1 MLHRRMSSLVDLAK
15 RLRRDLTKLQQRVT
29 GTQPPPEKKSEEI
42 SGFFKKQWNQRREL
56 LIAAAV
62 GTACLIALATYLIFK
77 RPGDVSRGGLFNE
90 VTPELTRGVVD
101 WPSYG
106 LNDERTRFL
115 PRKGMKPPFKQRWDY
130 GTGTLMEFSPV
141 LHDGTLYGINNDAL
155 AFAIDAKTGE
165 EKWQRRIG
173 ELNASSPAYAYDRLY
188 AVNLE
193 PGQALALDPKTG
205 KTIWERDL
213 PGRSESSPVVADQKV
228 VFGCETGEVFALDAA
243 TGKELWTREVDGAV
257 KGGVAL
263 NDGIV
268 YAGDYG
274 GTLTAINLDD
284 GSVKWESSAS
294 GGSFGR
300 AGSFYSTPTVAF
312 GRVYIGSKDSR
323 MYSFEAATGDLVWS
337 HSTGSEIYAGP
348 AVADTIATPPSVY
361 FGGLDGHVYA
371 LDAKTGDER
380 WSKEAGGSVIG
391 AGAVIGQIFYVS
403 NLSKRATA
411 GFSTKTG
418 KRVFGVPHGAYN
430 AAISDGK
437 QLYINTYAGVAAYK
451 RKPGGSQNK
460 DEKRAGREAREKA
473 REARKNAKDKKD
485 KKG

>member
-15 RLRRDLTKLQQRVT
+15 RLRRDVTKLVQRVT
-29 GTQPPPEKKSEEI
+29 GTQPPPDKREEI
-42 SGFFKKQWNQRREL
+42 SGFFEKQWKERRGL
-56 LIAAAV
+56 VIAAGA
-62 GTACLIALATYLIFK
+62 GAACLVVALAGYLIFK
-77 RPGDVSRGGLFNE
+77 RPGDVKNSGIFNE
-90 VTPELTRGVVD
+90 VQPELTRGVVD

-106 LNDERTRFL
+106 LNDERTRYL
-115 PRKGMKPPFKQRWDY
+115 PRKGLRPPFKRRWDF

-141 LHDGTLYGINNDAL
+141 LQDGTLYGVNNDAL
-155 AFAIDAKTGE
+155 AFAIDAKSGE
-165 EKWQRRIG
+165 PKWERRIG
-173 ELNASSPAYAYDRLY
+173 ELNASSPAFAYDTLY

-193 PGQALALDPKTG
+193 PGQAMALDPENG

-213 PGRSESSPVVADQKV
+213 PGRSESSPVVADDKV
-228 VFGCETGEVFALDAA
+228 VFGCENGEVFALDAK
-243 TGKELWTREVDGAV
+243 TGKVVWTREVDGAV
-257 KGGVAL
+257 KGGPAL
-263 NDGIV
+263 NDGVIYV
-268 YAGDYG
+268 GDYG

-323 MYSFEAATGDLVWS
+323 MYSFEAASGKLVWS
-337 HSTGSEIYAGP
+337 HSTGSELYAGP
-348 AVADTIATPPSVY
+348 AVADTIATEPSVY

-371 LDAKTGDER
+371 LDAETGDER
-380 WSKEAGGSVIG
+380 WSKAAGGSVIG

-437 QLYINTYAGVAAYK
+437 QIYFNTYAGVSAYK
-451 RKPGGSQNK
+451 RKPGGSISQK
-460 DEKRAGREAREKA
+460 EKKAGRAAREKA
-473 REARKNAKDKKD
+473 REAAKQANKKK